1 MDRSSQ
7 ISAIKKTFEDCKK
20 PIEVHHSK
28 PNVVP
33 IEILPVFPD
42 FEVIFSFFKSKSFY
56 YCFY

>member
-7 ISAIKKTFEDCKK
+7 INAIKKTFEDNKK

-33 IEILPVFPD
+33 VEIFPVFPD
-42 FEVIFSFFKSKSFY
+42 FEVTITILNYIKFFPY
-56 YCFY
+56 